1 MMMEI
6 DRREVSQ
13 EYIAAFELPDFLN
26 NISRIIETEI
36 ILCQDDISKRSNS
49 IFLIYNFSLGRKG
62 GLLVEV
68 RILYLV

>member
-36 ILCQDDISKRSNS
+36 ILCRDDISKRSNS
-49 IFLIYNFSLGRKG
+49 IFLIYNFL
-62 GLLVEV
+62 
-68 RILYLV
+68 